1 LQQSVA
7 EGKIMKFEMELGFS
21 EHEKI
26 TVETWDF
33 DKIQIIRDFI
43 AFQEEHGWAVEYEA
57 IDCDE
62 EDFEDTEEEEVAT
75 FALNAHEPL

>member
-1 LQQSVA
+1 
-7 EGKIMKFEMELGFS
+7 MELGFS

-26 TVETWDF
+26 TIETWDF

-57 IDCDE
+57 VNPL
-62 EDFEDTEEEEVAT
+62 DFEDTEEEEAAA

>member
-1 LQQSVA
+1 
-7 EGKIMKFEMELGFS
+7 MKFEMEIGYIQN
-21 EHEKI
+21 EKI

-57 IDCDE
+57 IDIDE
-62 EDFEDTEEEEVAT
+62 DEDTEEEEVPV

>member
-1 LQQSVA
+1 M
-7 EGKIMKFEMELGFS
+7 MKFEMELGFS

-57 IDCDE
+57 IDIDE
-62 EDFEDTEEEEVAT
+62 EDFEDTEEEEVT
-75 FALNAHEPL
+75 EV